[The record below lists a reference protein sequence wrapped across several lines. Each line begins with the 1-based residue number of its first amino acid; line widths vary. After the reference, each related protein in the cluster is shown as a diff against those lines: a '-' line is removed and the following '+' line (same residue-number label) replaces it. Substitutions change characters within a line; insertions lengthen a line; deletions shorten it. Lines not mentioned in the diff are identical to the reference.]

1 MLKCCRPLERPLN
14 SKAVSSAAGLVSLVL
29 LAGLAIPASA
39 APLVGGTGN
48 WTVTG
53 APIVATVASQE
64 TVQVTFQNNL
74 NVSVLGLVGVVVHN
88 SQGQTIFLSASTTL
102 VIPAGQSLTAYA
114 VVFGIASGTYSTT
127 IFAMTPN
134 GVAISAPTTATLA
147 L

>member
-1 MLKCCRPLERPLN
+1 MN

-74 NVSVLGLVGVVVHN
+74 NVSVL
-88 SQGQTIFLSASTTL
+88 
-102 VIPAGQSLTAYA
+102 
-114 VVFGIASGTYSTT
+114 
-127 IFAMTPN
+127 
-134 GVAISAPTTATLA
+134 
-147 L
+147 